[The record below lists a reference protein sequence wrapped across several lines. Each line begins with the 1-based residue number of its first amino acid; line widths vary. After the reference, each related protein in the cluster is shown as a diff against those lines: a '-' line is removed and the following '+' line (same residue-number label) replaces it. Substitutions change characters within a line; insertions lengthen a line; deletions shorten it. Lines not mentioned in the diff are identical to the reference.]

1 MRYFASNIAGMIGTL
16 GDAVGA
22 GIAGLTTDPGGVG
35 GVNPAGVGSCNPG
48 KRTSF
53 EAIGTGTPVV
63 GITGTW
69 LALNCVGTLFD

>member
-1 MRYFASNIAGMIGTL
+1 MIGAL
-16 GDAVGA
+16 AGAVGA
-22 GIAGLTTDPGGVG
+22 GIAGLVNDPGGVG

-69 LALNCVGTLFD
+69 LALNCDGTLFN

>member
-1 MRYFASNIAGMIGTL
+1 MIGAL

-22 GIAGLTTDPGGVG
+22 GIVGLINDPGGVG
-35 GVNPAGVGSCNPG
+35 GVNPAGVGSCNPVN
-48 KRTSF
+48 RNSL

-69 LALNCVGTLFD
+69 LMPPAAPACIGTLAGCCR